1 MPKPR
6 SERAR
11 TSEMAGSRNTASVIG
26 NAPVALKNGTRDADS
41 TRGMASYA
49 YTAINAAGLELDG
62 QVNAPDLSAA
72 REALRQ
78 RGLVALKLEEQASA
92 SQSLTLVVKKVKPKS
107 LQVFS
112 RQFATMI
119 EAGLNVVTALVI
131 LEEQTEDKKLARVIA
146 ELRADVEGGLLL
158 SEAMARHPRIFS
170 RLFVSMVEAGEAA
183 GILDVVLDRVAYQ
196 IEKETKIKRRVK
208 GAMMYPLMVMGFATL
223 VLIGML
229 MFLVPVFQGIFKD
242 LGGDLPMLTQV
253 VVKLSDALRSYFYVI
268 FPAWGLLIFGFFRYK
283 KTEKGRR
290 MWDRFRMRVP
300 FGVGKI
306 VLKIGMARFSR
317 TLSTLV
323 AAGVDI
329 IRSLEITGST
339 SGNSLIED
347 ATAVVRERVHQGVP
361 IAVPLTENAIFPPM
375 VSQMVRVGEET
386 GELEKM
392 LGKIADFY
400 EDEVDSSIAT
410 LTSVIE
416 PLMMIGVG
424 IIVGIIIIS
433 MYMPMFKLLTL
444 IQ

>member
-1 MPKPR
+1 MPISP
-6 SERAR
+6 
-11 TSEMAGSRNTASVIG
+11 
-26 NAPVALKNGTRDADS
+26 L
-41 TRGMASYA
+41 GMASYA
-49 YTAINAAGLELDG
+49 YTAINSAGLELDG
-62 QVNAPDLSAA
+62 QVNAPDANAA
-72 REALRQ
+72 REALRV
-78 RGLVALKLEEQASA
+78 RGLVALTLDEQASSSA
-92 SQSLTLVVKKVKPKS
+92 GFAMAVKKVKPKS

-131 LEEQTEDKKLARVIA
+131 LEEQTEDKKLASVVS

-158 SEAMARHPRIFS
+158 SEAMSRHPRIFS
-170 RLFVSMVEAGEAA
+170 RLFISMVEAGEAA
-183 GILDVVLDRVAYQ
+183 GILDVVLDRVAFQ
-196 IEKETKIKRRVK
+196 IEKETQIRRRVK
-208 GAMMYPLMVMGFATL
+208 GAMMYPLMVMAFATL

-229 MFLVPVFQGIFKD
+229 MFLVPIFVGIFDD
-242 LGGDLPMLTQV
+242 LGGDLPMLTQI
-253 VVKLSDALRSYFYVI
+253 VVKGSNILRSYWYIV
-268 FPAWGLLIFGFFRYK
+268 FPVWAGIIFGFFRFK
-283 KTEKGRR
+283 KTESGRR
-290 MWDRFRMRVP
+290 IWDRFRMKMP
-300 FGVGKI
+300 FGIGAII
-306 VLKIGMARFSR
+306 VKVGMARFSR

-329 IRSLEITGST
+329 IRSLEITGTT

-361 IAVPLTENAIFPPM
+361 IAVPIEAEKIFPPM

-410 LTSVIE
+410 LTSILE

-424 IIVGIIIIS
+424 LMVGVIIIS
-433 MYMPMFKLLTL
+433 MYLPMFKLLTL